1 MTIPVRL
8 RVDAHSPIPIRWQLT
23 EQLKHVIDGGGVPRE
38 QALPSIR
45 ELAGFLGINPNTVAR
60 AIEDL
65 KRTGYV
71 EARRGRGVFVAPT
84 PPTRPAPTLRE
95 DFLNDTVI
103 RAAALGMTPDDVAV
117 GVLSVASVGL
127 AALRGAAE
135 VLLVECSEPELDF
148 FGRELQA
155 HLPIRVVKVLLK
167 DLVTTVR
174 RRPGPNAWAAAVTSF
189 GHLPEVERRLEG
201 LGVPVVALL
210 AEVHLETLHRLA
222 QLPAGTRVGVVS
234 AGRETAH
241 NLEHSIANAALPNI
255 ARVEVAPA
263 EGPALGRLARRVDA
277 IVCSTAAA
285 KRVQGL
291 VGPTV
296 PVIIDDRALNQ
307 RAIQTLGAIL
317 AQQDGDRPPAPPSP
331 RPETARSSV
340 APRRSPRGHPQGDG
354 DRAVRRRSRDPR
366 KRKLGGEK
374 EKVSHA
380 FRQDA

>member
-1 MTIPVRL
+1 MTIPARL

-23 EQLKHVIDGGGVPRE
+23 EQLKHVIEGGGVPRD

-65 KRTGYV
+65 KRSGYV
-71 EARRGRGVFVAPT
+71 EARRGKGVFVTST
-84 PPTRPAPTLRE
+84 PPARPAPTLRE
-95 DFLNDTVI
+95 DFLKDTVI
-103 RAAALGMTPDDVAV
+103 RAAALRMTPDDVAV

-127 AALRGAAE
+127 AVLREAAE

-148 FGRELQA
+148 FARELQA
-155 HLPIRVVKVLLK
+155 HLPVRVAKVLLK

-174 RRPGPNAWAAAVTSF
+174 RQTGTHPWAAAVTSF
-189 GHLPEVERRLEG
+189 GHLPEVERRLDG

-222 QLPAGTRVGVVS
+222 RLPAGTRVGVVS

-255 ARVEVAPA
+255 TRVEVGSA
-263 EGPALGRLARRVDA
+263 EGPALSRLVRRVDA
-277 IVCSTAAA
+277 IICPTAAVA
-285 KRVQGL
+285 RVRGL

-296 PVIIDDRALNQ
+296 PVIVDDRALNE
-307 RAIQTLGAIL
+307 RAIQMLGTIL
-317 AQQDGDRPPAPPSP
+317 AQQDGDRPAAPLSTNLETVRPPVGPGRSP
-331 RPETARSSV
+331 QSR
-340 APRRSPRGHPQGDG
+340 PRRDGKAAAGRESRG
-354 DRAVRRRSRDPR
+354 PR
-366 KRKLGGEK
+366 KRT
-374 EKVSHA
+374 A
-380 FRQDA
+380 